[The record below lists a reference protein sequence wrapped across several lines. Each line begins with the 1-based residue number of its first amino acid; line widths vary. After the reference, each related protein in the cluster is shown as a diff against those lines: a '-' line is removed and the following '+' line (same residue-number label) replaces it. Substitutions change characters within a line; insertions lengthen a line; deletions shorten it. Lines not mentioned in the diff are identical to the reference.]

1 MLQEYLKGR
10 GWDGGGGGWQPKFR
24 RLGEGGSCPIR
35 THSDRQKKRGG
46 GMRKLDI
53 FHGCHKCT
61 IPQPDIW
68 SWHRSNFMNLTSKT
82 PSNVQI
88 SVKGNLTIKA
98 SEILFVFHNVIYS
111 RFIGLV
117 ESFNPKSK
125 LFFKRSNKN
134 SKNGY

>member
-1 MLQEYLKGR
+1 
-10 GWDGGGGGWQPKFR
+10 
-24 RLGEGGSCPIR
+24 
-35 THSDRQKKRGG
+35 
-46 GMRKLDI
+46 
-53 FHGCHKCT
+53 
-61 IPQPDIW
+61 
-68 SWHRSNFMNLTSKT
+68 MNLTSKT

-88 SVKGNLTIKA
+88 SVKGNLMIKA

-125 LFFKRSNKN
+125 LFFKRSKEN

>member
-1 MLQEYLKGR
+1 
-10 GWDGGGGGWQPKFR
+10 
-24 RLGEGGSCPIR
+24 
-35 THSDRQKKRGG
+35 
-46 GMRKLDI
+46 
-53 FHGCHKCT
+53 
-61 IPQPDIW
+61 
-68 SWHRSNFMNLTSKT
+68 MNLTSKT